1 MKKIGILGSGQVAQ
15 ALASGFLKHGYEVMM
30 GTRDASKLAEWKTK
44 VGVDIKTGTDAEAAE
59 FGELIVIAVK
69 GTAAEAVVTSAGAG
83 LNGKTVIDVCNP
95 IADLSPDNG
104 VLRYFTNFDE
114 SLMERLQKNAPE
126 AHFVKAFN
134 SVGNGLMVNPD
145 FGGTKPT
152 MFICGDNTDAKKEV
166 SEIVEKFGW
175 EPLDMGGKE
184 SARAIEPLCMLWCI
198 PGILRNEW
206 MDHAFKM
213 LKK

>member
-1 MKKIGILGSGQVAQ
+1 MQKIGILGSGQVAQ
-15 ALASGFLKHGYEVMM
+15 ALARGFIKHGYEVMM
-30 GTRDASKLAEWKTK
+30 GSRTPEKINEWKSK
-44 VGVDIKTGTDAEAAE
+44 ENIEVQAGTDAETASW
-59 FGELIVIAVK
+59 GELIIVAVK
-69 GTAAEAVVTSAGAG
+69 GTAAEEVVKSAGVG

-95 IADLSPDNG
+95 IADLPPENG

-114 SLMERLQKNAPE
+114 SLMERLQKLAPE

-145 FGGTKPT
+145 FGGTQPT
-152 MFICGDNTDAKKEV
+152 MFICGDNADAKKEV

-175 EPLDMGGKE
+175 KPLDMGGKE

-206 MDHAFKM
+206 ADHAFKM
-213 LKK
+213 LRK